1 MRALRIISG
10 FGFPTKYG
18 RRPVA
23 VLISAATDPVAG
35 RVPWLL
41 GPLGS
46 GLVAM
51 NRAPPSTRRIA
62 RVIASNE

>member
-1 MRALRIISG
+1 M
-10 FGFPTKYG
+10 
-18 RRPVA
+18 A

-35 RVPWLL
+35 RVPWGL

-51 NRAPPSTRRIA
+51 NLAPPSISRMA